1 MNDPMPALSRIAQ
14 FENRLPKVV
23 YSPGATIFTAGHRGN
38 EAYIVRKGEVQIFSV
53 NAAGERNVLSTV
65 LPGQMFGE
73 LALMNERIRTANAR
87 TETGCDLLI
96 IKAEQIQALLDN
108 AAPFLRFWIEYLSNR
123 VIDLSKRVG

>member
-1 MNDPMPALSRIAQ
+1 MNDPSSALNRISK
-14 FENRLPKVV
+14 FEGKLPKVV

-38 EAYIVRKGEVQIFSV
+38 EAYIVRTGEVQIFTA

-73 LALMNERIRTANAR
+73 LALLNERIRTANAR

-108 AAPFLRFWIEYLSNR
+108 AAPFLRFWIEYLSSR
-123 VIDLSKRVG
+123 VIDLTKRIG